1 MVLKLGQ
8 VESAYVIGDYAKGK
22 DSGIID
28 MVLIGEIDKS
38 ILLDLATKTEKIIKR
53 KIRTVVLNKKEFKK
67 LNKTL
72 NIKHALLIWGK
83 SRSEY

>member
-1 MVLKLGQ
+1 M
-8 VESAYVIGDYAKGK
+8 
-22 DSGIID
+22 
-28 MVLIGEIDKS
+28 LIGKVDQN
-38 ILLDLATKTEKIIKR
+38 ILLNLATKTEKIIKR

-83 SRSEY
+83 SNSEY

>member
-1 MVLKLGQ
+1 
-8 VESAYVIGDYAKGK
+8 
-22 DSGIID
+22 
-28 MVLIGEIDKS
+28 MVLIGQIDKS

-83 SRSEY
+83 K